1 MLVLGKR
8 SECEVSLSLYE
19 LIYELNKIE
28 PPVLLAVLPQL
39 EFKLKVGVLF
49 NLLNLILSQVFKQAS
64 RFVQARR
71 AVNHSSK
78 KILGE

>member
-49 NLLNLILSQVFKQAS
+49 NLLNLILSQIFEFPCFQLLPLPVIVAQ
-64 RFVQARR
+64 V
-71 AVNHSSK
+71 
-78 KILGE
+78 LEM